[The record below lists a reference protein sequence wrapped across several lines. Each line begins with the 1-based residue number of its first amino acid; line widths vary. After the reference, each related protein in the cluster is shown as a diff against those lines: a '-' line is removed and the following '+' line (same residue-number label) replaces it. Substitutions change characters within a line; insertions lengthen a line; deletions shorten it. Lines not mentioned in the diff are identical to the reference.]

1 VAATALL
8 AVLTLPP
15 HREASRGATYGYYMG
30 TNQDLRDLR
39 TLRNAQMKPLAL
51 ILQRPLRGPQL
62 ET

>member
-1 VAATALL
+1 
-8 AVLTLPP
+8 
-15 HREASRGATYGYYMG
+15 MG